1 MPLNG
6 VPYISGSVAFDGEAK
21 DNKLILESNTKI
33 DLHNSQYFS
42 DEEGKDIYDE
52 RITRLMGAFGINSN
66 LQNNKVLIAIQPI
79 SSFMGQMVS
88 IQLVRPLKF

>member
-6 VPYISGSVAFDGEAK
+6 APYISGSVAFDGEAK

-66 LQNNKVLIAIQPI
+66 IKFLSIQLI

-88 IQLVRPLKF
+88 IQLVQPLKFWVL